1 MKFNFEKIIVI
12 AIRQLAE
19 KQSRAGSTRHPDQL
33 GFLAMTLFFLFAFF
47 IFPKSA
53 LAAKFTLSPDTKTVE
68 SGDQYTVD
76 VYLDTEGKTINSAD
90 LQLTYPQSIIWVDSV
105 EYPSTFP
112 FHVQQ
117 IIKNDGKVIF
127 HFGANSQSTRFNGNS
142 LVAKLYLS
150 THSAGTGYLNF
161 VCDNSN
167 DSDDTN
173 IWEADTGND
182 IVNCGGQTRGLYYI
196 TAKIGGTVVNPACSR
211 PPEPKNVKAVSG
223 PQSGQIILTWDAV
236 SSASYYTLTY
246 GLTSKGYSFGASNLG
261 TATSYTVGNL
271 TPGRRYYFV
280 LTTVNACDSSG
291 YSAEVSA
298 KAQGV
303 LLATET
309 TCLEKGCFT
318 PGEVV
323 SFSPNPGF
331 TSDEATQSGVGEEA
345 TESGLFSAT
354 PSAQPS
360 TAPFVPPARQPF
372 WQNWSFWAKALG
384 LSAVLFLILLIGSY
398 IFNKMTG
405 GGDQPPEAQP
415 QEPIEETPSQPEVQP
430 QEIDQTQTQWPPQQP
445 QQFEQPEQT
454 PSPYQSP
461 QNY

>member
-1 MKFNFEKIIVI
+1 MKFQISNFKFQII
-12 AIRQLAE
+12 
-19 KQSRAGSTRHPDQL
+19 
-33 GFLAMTLFFLFAFF
+33 LFFLFAFF
-47 IFPKSA
+47 IFPKSV

-76 VYLDTEGKTINSAD
+76 VYLDTQGKTINSAD
-90 LQLTYPQSIIWVDSV
+90 LQLNYPQSIIWIDSV

-161 VCDNSN
+161 ICDNS
-167 DSDDTN
+167 S
-173 IWEADTGND
+173 IWEADTANN
-182 IVNCGGQTRGLYYI
+182 IVNCSGQTGGLYYI

-211 PPEPKNVKAVSG
+211 PQEPKNIKAVSG
-223 PQSGQIILTWDAV
+223 LQAGQVTLAWDAV
-236 SSASYYTLTY
+236 SNASYYTLTY
-246 GLTSKGYSFGASNLG
+246 GLTSKGYSFGAPNLG

-298 KAQGV
+298 KAYGV
-303 LLATET
+303 LLAAET

-331 TSDEATQSGVGEEA
+331 TSDEATQSGIGEEA

-405 GGDQPPEAQP
+405 GGGQPPEAGP
-415 QEPIEETPSQPEVQP
+415 QEPEEEIVSQPEVQP
-430 QEIDQTQTQWPPQQP
+430 QQPDQTQWPPSQQP
-445 QQFEQPEQT
+445 Q
-454 PSPYQSP
+454 
-461 QNY
+461 NY